1 MLSGV
6 GSFRA
11 DPLRLNTGNAGGPR
25 PQVKQPPAEN
35 LFKSNGGPNE
45 FLDVNSLFGSI
56 FPPEDRLKVNPFE
69 RVNSD
74 NAGSSGGNGHRDVAR
89 SYVSNYFQT
98 NPAGKQVKVRPPEP
112 PLFGTYE

>member
-1 MLSGV
+1 MFSGV

-11 DPLRLNTGNAGGPR
+11 DPLRFNTGNAGGPR
-25 PQVKQPPAEN
+25 PQVKQPPSED
-35 LFKSNGGPNE
+35 LFKSTGGPNE
-45 FLDVNSLFGSI
+45 LSDVNGLFGSI
-56 FPPEDRLKVNPFE
+56 FPPEERKEVNPFE
-69 RVNSD
+69 RANSG
-74 NAGSSGGNGHRDVAR
+74 NTGSTGGNGNRDVAR